1 MRLCDGNADRN
12 DCVCGTVNCMV
23 GSAVSTCWLETIAFV
38 LPCYRLRQRM
48 GGWHARTSFQCL
60 IISISAVIVTCK
72 LLGKAVMQLPTL
84 VVIIID
90 VVLIISAAVIQPA
103 YPKQLRFTSNEIKAN
118 VKKKNLVLV
127 FVLIV
132 QIAAIFF
139 GNKTILTYSF
149 FGVMLTVV
157 SVLIQKFKREDEHF
171 DEGRKSS

>member
-1 MRLCDGNADRN
+1 
-12 DCVCGTVNCMV
+12 
-23 GSAVSTCWLETIAFV
+23 
-38 LPCYRLRQRM
+38 
-48 GGWHARTSFQCL
+48 
-60 IISISAVIVTCK
+60 
-72 LLGKAVMQLPTL
+72 MQLPTL

-103 YPKQLRFTSNEIKAN
+103 YPKQLRFTSNEIRAN

-157 SVLIQKFKREDEHF
+157 SVLIQKFKREDEYF

>member
-1 MRLCDGNADRN
+1 MFTKAFNAIFMTRPFWNEVNVPQRL
-12 DCVCGTVNCMV
+12 VLKIYKEYLGTKNMIITSRAESIKYISPIVNRLQREILDWIK
-23 GSAVSTCWLETIAFV
+23 STNTNQV
-38 LPCYRLRQRM
+38 
-48 GGWHARTSFQCL
+48 
-60 IISISAVIVTCK
+60 
-72 LLGKAVMQLPTL
+72 TL

-90 VVLIISAAVIQPA
+90 VVLIISATVIQPA
-103 YPKQLRFTSNEIKAN
+103 YPKQLRFTSNEIRAN